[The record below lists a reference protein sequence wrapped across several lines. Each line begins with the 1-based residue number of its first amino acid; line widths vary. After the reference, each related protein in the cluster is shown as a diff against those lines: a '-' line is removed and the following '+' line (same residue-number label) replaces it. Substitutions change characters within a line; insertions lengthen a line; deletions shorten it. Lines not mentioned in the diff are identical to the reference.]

1 MTATPDQTPGLGII
15 GWDVFEFIVHD
26 LDRSR
31 RFYTE
36 MMDVPEVARLDQRV
50 SDERGETAGLFRA
63 GKASVACIT
72 PKDEDSRAGRWLRR
86 HPDGVAVMAV
96 RVRDLEHARQTLE
109 QRGATFCTGVVEQ
122 TSHDGTP
129 SRHFDIATPM
139 GDVRMRFVE
148 RPREALPAGF
158 APREDA
164 EKEARNRYGFQ
175 VVDHVTSNFLTI
187 EPFIS
192 WLRDVLGFE
201 EYWRVH
207 FHTADVKGGD
217 GGSGLGSI
225 VMWDPE
231 SGIKLANNE
240 PAAPNYEASQI
251 YTFVE
256 SNLGAG
262 VQHIAFHVPEIM
274 PTVEGLR
281 KAGIEFL
288 DTPATYYDM
297 LPERLA
303 QRKVTNFK
311 EKIDDLKE
319 RGILVDGA
327 DDRYLLQI
335 FMVEGGLLY
344 DDDKAGP
351 FFYEVIQRRGARGFG
366 EGNFRALFEAI
377 ERDQQERRAAE
388 AQLRAGAGS

>member
-1 MTATPDQTPGLGII
+1 MSATSDRAPGLGII

-36 MMDVPEVARLDQRV
+36 MMDVPEIARLDERV
-50 SDERGETAGLFRA
+50 AAERGETAGLFRA
-63 GKASVACIT
+63 GKAAVACIT
-72 PKDEDSRAGRWLRR
+72 PTDRDSRAGRWLQR

-96 RVRDLEHARQTLE
+96 RVKDLEHARGVLE
-109 QRGATFCTGVVEQ
+109 QRGATFCTGVVRQ
-122 TSHDGTP
+122 TAQDGTP

-148 RPREALPAGF
+148 RPREALPPGF
-158 APREDA
+158 VPRDGEA
-164 EKEARNRYGFQ
+164 EARNSYGFQ

-207 FHTADVKGGD
+207 FHTADVKGGES
-217 GGSGLGSI
+217 GSGLGSI

-281 KAGIEFL
+281 HAGIEFL

-303 QRKVTNFK
+303 RQKVTNFE
-311 EKIDDLKE
+311 EKIDDLRA

-377 ERDQQERRAAE
+377 ERDQEHRKAAE